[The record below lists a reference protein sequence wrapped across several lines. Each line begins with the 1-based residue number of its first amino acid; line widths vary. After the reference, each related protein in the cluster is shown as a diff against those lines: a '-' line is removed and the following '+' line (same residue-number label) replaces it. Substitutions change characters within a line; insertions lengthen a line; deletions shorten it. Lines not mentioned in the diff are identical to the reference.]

1 MQISMKKK
9 LCTIP
14 GDTVSTVLMTLF
26 SPHREETINRTLS
39 IMFHISKKEI
49 HTIFGI
55 QIHLKI

>member
-55 QIHLKI
+55 